1 MNVVDSSGWLEYFT
15 NGENAGF
22 FAPAIEDSENLI
34 VPAICVY
41 EVFKRLL
48 QEVGESRALV
58 NVGDM
63 YTGQIAE
70 LTAPI
75 ALIAARISVEMKLA
89 MADSVILATSR
100 AYEAVLWTQDADF
113 EGMEKVKFVGPGP
126 ISRRRRRKDQQ

>member
-15 NGENAGF
+15 NGVNAGF
-22 FAPAIEDSENLI
+22 FAPAIEDAEHLI

-41 EVFKRLL
+41 EVFKRLM
-48 QEVGESRALV
+48 QEVGENQALV

-75 ALIAARISVEMKLA
+75 ALAAAKISVEMKLA
-89 MADSVILATSR
+89 MADSMILGISR
-100 AYEAVLWTQDADF
+100 ANDAVLWTQDADF
-113 EGMEKVKFVGPGP
+113 EGMERVRFVRPETG
-126 ISRRRRRKDQQ
+126 SRKRRRKG